1 MKRETLFL
9 KVAIFV
15 IGSPILALC
24 LFWVPGIIGEHSIIH
39 HDLSLWRAPM
49 MIGLYVTAIAFF
61 IALYQAFMLLRLI
74 DKEEAFSEESVGALR
89 VIMICA
95 ITISVFYILISPL
108 LYAMAQIEDAPG
120 LLAIG
125 LVILFAST
133 VIAGFAAVL
142 KKLLH
147 QAIEIKSENDLTV

>member
-1 MKRETLFL
+1 
-9 KVAIFV
+9 
-15 IGSPILALC
+15 
-24 LFWVPGIIGEHSIIH
+24 
-39 HDLSLWRAPM
+39 M

-95 ITISVFYILISPL
+95 ITISVFYVLVSPL
-108 LYAMAQIEDAPG
+108 LYVMAQIEDAPG